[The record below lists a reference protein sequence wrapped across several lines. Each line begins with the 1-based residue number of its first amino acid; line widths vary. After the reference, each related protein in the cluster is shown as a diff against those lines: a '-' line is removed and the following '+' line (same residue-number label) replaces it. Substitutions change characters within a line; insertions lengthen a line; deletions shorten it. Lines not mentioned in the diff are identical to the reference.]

1 MLSYLKEDRVGE
13 YGLEEA
19 GVEGGGVG
27 VHPLPIELGIGLGG
41 GVTHH

>member
-27 VHPLPIELGIGLGG
+27 VHPLAAELGVGGGG
-41 GVTHH
+41 GVAQD